1 METTPSPR
9 PSPPEGERENTVGS
23 LILPKHGEEHS
34 WTRVFSPLPLA
45 GEGRGRGQRPVPSRH
60 RPPCIERFI
69 IDHHTDAMSPPM
81 LPRASWW
88 RATLAALLSL
98 PLLLAAPALWA
109 AAALSQVDLQPLAE
123 DDFDA
128 KRAAIAALAKAD
140 PKQAGP
146 ILQALQDDTLQ
157 FAPGIGMVRV
167 EGERALDAITG
178 KPVDVDAGALQ
189 SLTLNNSLRA
199 QVDGAAGSLL
209 LSSPDATVRAQA
221 IVALLERP
229 EDAPREAVA
238 TARQSEADTA
248 LRARLD
254 VIWANTVLADGS
266 RDERLEAIRILGRD
280 SDPATR
286 QRLQPLVERDEG
298 GQYREPDAQLRAAAQ
313 QALDNLRASERQA
326 ELIGNLFAGLSL
338 GSVLLLAA
346 LGLAITYGL
355 IGVINMAHGEFLMI
369 GAYATWLVQTLFRTY
384 LPDAFDWYLP
394 AALPAAFLA
403 AAAVGFVLERL
414 VLRHLYGRPLETL
427 LATFGV
433 SLLLMQAVR
442 MLFGAQNVEVAN
454 PSWMS
459 GGVQWMPG
467 LVIPYNR
474 IVIVVFALAV
484 VAIAWGVLNRTRL
497 GLFVRATTQN
507 RTMAACV
514 GVRTWKVDSYA
525 FAFGAGIAGLG
536 GCALSQIGNVGPDL
550 GQAYIIDSFMVVVL
564 GGVGQLAGTIVGAF
578 GLGIIN
584 KFIEPFYGA
593 VLAKI
598 IVLALIVLFI
608 QKRPQGLFA
617 LKGRSAEA

>member
-1 METTPSPR
+1 MYR
-9 PSPPEGERENTVGS
+9 PNIR
-23 LILPKHGEEHS
+23 S
-34 WTRVFSPLPLA
+34 WLRAMLA
-45 GEGRGRGQRPVPSRH
+45 V
-60 RPPCIERFI
+60 
-69 IDHHTDAMSPPM
+69 
-81 LPRASWW
+81 
-88 RATLAALLSL
+88 
-98 PLLLAAPALWA
+98 LLLAAAPLWA
-109 AAALSQVDLQPLAE
+109 ATPLTQADLKPLAE

-128 KRAAIAALAKAD
+128 KTAALNKLSQAPAE
-140 PKQAGP
+140 QAGP
-146 ILQALQDDTLQ
+146 ILKALQDDALQ
-157 FAPGIGMVRV
+157 YAPSVGMVRQESDKTV
-167 EGERALDAITG
+167 DAITG
-178 KPVDVDAGALQ
+178 KPVTVKADELE
-189 SLTLNNSLRA
+189 SLTLNNSLRTI
-199 QVDGAAGSLL
+199 VDSAASSLEL
-209 LSSPDATVRAQA
+209 QSPDIAVRTRA
-221 IVALLERP
+221 INTLFEQP
-229 EDAPREAVA
+229 ENASRDAVEA
-238 TARQSEADTA
+238 ARKAEADA
-248 LRARLD
+248 GLRARLD
-254 VIWANTVLADGS
+254 VIWANTVLAQGADAG
-266 RDERLEAIRILGRD
+266 RDSRLEAIRILGSD
-280 SDPATR
+280 SNPQSR
-286 QRLQPLVERDEG
+286 QKLMPLVERDQAGKYKEADEG
-298 GQYREPDAQLRAAAQ
+298 VRVAAQ
-313 QALDNLRASERQA
+313 QAIDQLRSEQRRA
-326 ELIGNLFAGLSL
+326 ELLGNLFAGLSL

-369 GAYATWLVQTLFRTY
+369 GAYATYVVQTLFRAY
-384 LPDAFDWYLP
+384 APNAFDWYLV
-394 AALPAAFLA
+394 AALPASFLA
-403 AAAVGFVLERL
+403 AGIVGFALERL

-427 LATFGV
+427 LATFGI

-442 MLFGAQNVEVAN
+442 TIFGAQNVEVAN
-454 PSWMS
+454 PVWMS
-459 GGVQWMPG
+459 GGIEAMAG

-474 IVIVVFALAV
+474 IVIILFALGV
-484 VAIAWGVLNRTRL
+484 VTVAWAVLNRTRL

-598 IVLALIVLFI
+598 FVLALIVLFI

>member
-1 METTPSPR
+1 MFRPKPSGAYWLR
-9 PSPPEGERENTVGS
+9 
-23 LILPKHGEEHS
+23 
-34 WTRVFSPLPLA
+34 
-45 GEGRGRGQRPVPSRH
+45 
-60 RPPCIERFI
+60 
-69 IDHHTDAMSPPM
+69 M
-81 LPRASWW
+81 
-88 RATLAALLSL
+88 TLAMLLC
-98 PLLLAAPALWA
+98 LAAPVLWA
-109 AAALSQVDLQPLAE
+109 ATELTQATLKPLAE

-128 KRAAIAALAKAD
+128 RSGAIAALAGAD
-140 PKQAGP
+140 PALAAP

-157 FAPGIGMVRV
+157 YAPAYGMVRV
-167 EGERALDAITG
+167 EGETVLDAITG
-178 KPVDVDAGALQ
+178 KPVTVDSAELE

-199 QVDGAAGSLL
+199 QVDNVASALRL
-209 LSSPDATVRAQA
+209 NSPDRNVRAQA
-221 IVALLERP
+221 IDTLLEQP
-229 EDAPREAVA
+229 EDAPREAVGA
-238 TARQSEADTA
+238 ARKAEADSE
-248 LRARLD
+248 LRDKLD
-254 VIWANTVLADGS
+254 ILWANTVLADGS
-266 RDERLEAIRILGRD
+266 REERLEAVRILARD
-280 SDPATR
+280 SNPATR
-286 QRLQPLVERDEG
+286 QKLMPLIERDDSG
-298 GQYREPDAQLRAAAQ
+298 AFREADAELRAAATM
-313 QALDNLRASERQA
+313 ALDQIESQQRRAE
-326 ELIGNLFAGLSL
+326 IFGNLFAGLSL

-369 GAYATWLVQTLFRTY
+369 GAYATWLVQAAFRDY
-384 LPDAFDWYLP
+384 LPAAFDWYLL

-403 AAAVGFVLERL
+403 SAIVGFVLERL

-427 LATFGV
+427 LATFGI

-454 PSWMS
+454 PAWMS
-459 GGVQWMPG
+459 GGMQWLPG

-474 IVIVVFALAV
+474 IVIVGFALVV
-484 VAIAWGVLNRTRL
+484 VAIAWAVLNRTRL

-514 GVRTWKVDSYA
+514 GVRTWQVDSYA

-578 GLGIIN
+578 GLGILN

-598 IVLALIVLFI
+598 LVLVLIVLFI

>member
-1 METTPSPR
+1 M
-9 PSPPEGERENTVGS
+9 
-23 LILPKHGEEHS
+23 
-34 WTRVFSPLPLA
+34 
-45 GEGRGRGQRPVPSRH
+45 SR
-60 RPPCIERFI
+60 
-69 IDHHTDAMSPPM
+69 PM
-81 LPRASWW
+81 LPRAPWW
-88 RATLAALLSL
+88 RATLAV
-98 PLLLAAPALWA
+98 LLLMAAPALWA
-109 AAALSQVDLQPLAE
+109 AAALTQADLQPLAE

-128 KRAAIAALAKAD
+128 KRAAIVALAKAD

-157 FAPGIGMVRV
+157 FAPGVGMVRV
-167 EGERALDAITG
+167 EGERAVDAITG
-178 KPVDVDAGALQ
+178 KPVEVDAGALQ

-221 IVALLERP
+221 IAALLERP

-238 TARQSEADTA
+238 AARQSEADTA
-248 LRARLD
+248 LRAQLD

-313 QALDNLRASERQA
+313 QALDNLQASERQA

-369 GAYATWLVQTLFRTY
+369 GAYATWLVQSLFRTY

-394 AALPAAFLA
+394 AALPAAFLT

-484 VAIAWGVLNRTRL
+484 VAIAWAVLNRTRL

-598 IVLALIVLFI
+598 IVLVLIVLFI

>member
-1 METTPSPR
+1 MPW
-9 PSPPEGERENTVGS
+9 
-23 LILPKHGEEHS
+23 L
-34 WTRVFSPLPLA
+34 
-45 GEGRGRGQRPVPSRH
+45 
-60 RPPCIERFI
+60 
-69 IDHHTDAMSPPM
+69 
-81 LPRASWW
+81 RAL
-88 RATLAALLSL
+88 LAALL
-98 PLLLAAPALWA
+98 LASAPWA
-109 AAALSQVDLQPLAE
+109 AALTQADLKPLAG

-128 KRAAIAALAKAD
+128 KTAALSALARAAPAE
-140 PKQAGP
+140 AGP
-146 ILQALQDDTLQ
+146 ILQALQDDALQ
-157 FAPGIGMVRV
+157 YAPSVGMVRQDGDKLV
-167 EGERALDAITG
+167 DAITG
-178 KPVDVDAGALQ
+178 KPVTVKADELE

-199 QVDGAAGSLL
+199 LVDSAASSLL
-209 LSSPDATVRAQA
+209 LQSPDIAMRAQA
-221 IVALLERP
+221 
-229 EDAPREAVA
+229 VA
-238 TARQSEADTA
+238 TLRDQPESASLAAVEAARKTEADA
-248 LRARLD
+248 GLRASLD
-254 VIWANTVLADGS
+254 VIWANLVLAGIPEAAE
-266 RDERLEAIRILGRD
+266 REARLEAIRILGRD
-280 SDPATR
+280 SNPQNR
-286 QRLQPLVERDEG
+286 QKLEPLVERDSAG
-298 GQYREPDAQLRAAAQ
+298 RYREPDGSVRLAAQ
-313 QALDNLRASERQA
+313 QALDMLQGDQRRAEV
-326 ELIGNLFAGLSL
+326 IGNLFAGLSL

-369 GAYATWLVQTLFRTY
+369 GAYATYVVQSLFRAY
-384 LPDAFDWYLP
+384 APGALDWYLP
-394 AALPAAFLA
+394 AALPLSFLA
-403 AAAVGFVLERL
+403 AAVVGFVLERL

-442 MLFGAQNVEVAN
+442 TLFGAQNVEVSN
-454 PSWMS
+454 PGWMS
-459 GGVQWMPG
+459 GGFEWLPG

-474 IVIVVFALAV
+474 VVIILFALAV
-484 VAIAWGVLNRTRL
+484 VAVAWGVLNRTRL

-514 GVRTWKVDSYA
+514 GVRTWQVDSYA

-578 GLGIIN
+578 GLGILN

-598 IVLALIVLFI
+598 LVLVLIVLFI

>member
-1 METTPSPR
+1 MRYP
-9 PSPPEGERENTVGS
+9 
-23 LILPKHGEEHS
+23 I
-34 WTRVFSPLPLA
+34 
-45 GEGRGRGQRPVPSRH
+45 SR
-60 RPPCIERFI
+60 
-69 IDHHTDAMSPPM
+69 TAMPW
-81 LPRASWW
+81 LR
-88 RATLAALLSL
+88 ALLAV
-98 PLLLAAPALWA
+98 LLLASAPWATALTQA
-109 AAALSQVDLQPLAE
+109 DLKPLAE

-128 KRAAIAALAKAD
+128 KTAALSALAKAA
-140 PKQAGP
+140 PAEAGP
-146 ILQALQDDTLQ
+146 ILKALQDDTLQ
-157 FAPGIGMVRV
+157 YAPSAGMVRQDGDKV
-167 EGERALDAITG
+167 VDAITG
-178 KPVDVDAGALQ
+178 KPVTVKPDELE

-199 QVDGAAGSLL
+199 LVDSAASSLL
-209 LSSPDATVRAQA
+209 LQSPDIAVRAQA
-221 IVALLERP
+221 IATLRDQP
-229 EDAPREAVA
+229 ESASLAAVEA
-238 TARQSEADTA
+238 ARKNEADA
-248 LRARLD
+248 GLRASLD
-254 VIWANTVLADGS
+254 VIWANLVLADAS
-266 RDERLEAIRILGRD
+266 DAATRDARLDAIRILARD
-280 SDPATR
+280 SNPQSR
-286 QRLQPLVERDEG
+286 QKLAPLVERDSTG
-298 GQYREPDAQLRAAAQ
+298 NYREADADVRLAAQ
-313 QALDNLRASERQA
+313 QALDQLRSDQRRA

-369 GAYATWLVQTLFRTY
+369 GAYATYVVQTLFRTY
-384 LPDAFDWYLP
+384 APDAFAWYLP
-394 AALPAAFLA
+394 AALPASFLA
-403 AAAVGFVLERL
+403 AAVVGFVLERL

-427 LATFGV
+427 LATFGI

-442 MLFGAQNVEVAN
+442 TLFGAQNVEVAN
-454 PSWMS
+454 PGWMS
-459 GGVQWMPG
+459 GGFEWMPG

-474 IVIVVFALAV
+474 VVIILFALAV
-484 VAIAWGVLNRTRL
+484 VAVAWAVLNRTRL

-598 IVLALIVLFI
+598 FVLVLIVLFI

>member
-1 METTPSPR
+1 M
-9 PSPPEGERENTVGS
+9 
-23 LILPKHGEEHS
+23 
-34 WTRVFSPLPLA
+34 
-45 GEGRGRGQRPVPSRH
+45 H
-60 RPPCIERFI
+60 RPIRTWLC
-69 IDHHTDAMSPPM
+69 
-81 LPRASWW
+81 
-88 RATLAALLSL
+88 ATFAA
-98 PLLLAAPALWA
+98 LLLAAAPLWA
-109 AAALSQVDLQPLAE
+109 ATPLTQADLKPLAE

-128 KRAAIAALAKAD
+128 KTAALTKLTQAPAG
-140 PKQAGP
+140 QAGP
-146 ILQALQDDTLQ
+146 ILKALQDDALQ
-157 FAPGIGMVRV
+157 YEPSVGMVRQD
-167 EGERALDAITG
+167 GDKYLDAISG
-178 KPVDVDAGALQ
+178 KAVAVKSDALEA
-189 SLTLNNSLRA
+189 LTLNNSLRTI
-199 QVDGAAGSLL
+199 VDSAASSLL
-209 LSSPDATVRAQA
+209 LQSPDIAVRTQA
-221 IVALLERP
+221 INTLFDQP
-229 EDAPREAVA
+229 ENASRDAVEA
-238 TARQSEADTA
+238 ARKAEADA
-248 LRARLD
+248 GLRARLD
-254 VIWANTVLADGS
+254 VIWANTVLAQGTEAT
-266 RDERLEAIRILGRD
+266 RDARLDAIRILGAD
-280 SDPATR
+280 SNPQSR
-286 QRLQPLVERDEG
+286 QKLIPLLEKDEAG
-298 GQYREPDAQLRAAAQ
+298 KYKEADEDVRVAAQKAIDQLR
-313 QALDNLRASERQA
+313 SEQRRA
-326 ELIGNLFAGLSL
+326 ELLGNLFAGLSL

-369 GAYATWLVQTLFRTY
+369 GAYATYVVQTLFRAY
-384 LPDAFDWYLP
+384 APNAFDWYLV
-394 AALPAAFLA
+394 AALPASFLA
-403 AAAVGFVLERL
+403 AGVVGFALERI

-427 LATFGV
+427 LATFGI

-442 MLFGAQNVEVAN
+442 TIFGAQNVEVAN
-454 PSWMS
+454 PVWMS
-459 GGVQWMPG
+459 GGFDAMAG

-474 IVIVVFALAV
+474 VVIILFALAV
-484 VAIAWGVLNRTRL
+484 VAVAWAVLNRTRL

-598 IVLALIVLFI
+598 FVLVLIVLFI

>member
-1 METTPSPR
+1 MRYPTIR
-9 PSPPEGERENTVGS
+9 TVM
-23 LILPKHGEEHS
+23 
-34 WTRVFSPLPLA
+34 
-45 GEGRGRGQRPVPSRH
+45 
-60 RPPCIERFI
+60 PCLR
-69 IDHHTDAMSPPM
+69 AM
-81 LPRASWW
+81 
-88 RATLAALLSL
+88 LAALLL
-98 PLLLAAPALWA
+98 TAAPWA
-109 AAALSQVDLQPLAE
+109 AALTQADLKPLAG

-128 KRAAIAALAKAD
+128 KTAALSALAKAT
-140 PKQAGP
+140 PAEAGP
-146 ILQALQDDTLQ
+146 ILQALQDDALQ
-157 FAPGIGMVRV
+157 YAPSVGMVRQDGDKLV
-167 EGERALDAITG
+167 DAITG
-178 KPVDVDAGALQ
+178 KPVTVKADELE

-199 QVDGAAGSLL
+199 QVDSAASSLL
-209 LSSPDATVRAQA
+209 LQSPDIAMRAQA
-221 IVALLERP
+221 
-229 EDAPREAVA
+229 VA
-238 TARQSEADTA
+238 TLRDQPESASLAAVEAARKTEADA
-248 LRARLD
+248 GLRASLD
-254 VIWANTVLADGS
+254 VIWANLVLAGLPEAAA
-266 RDERLEAIRILGRD
+266 REARLEAIRILGRD
-280 SDPATR
+280 SNPQNR
-286 QRLQPLVERDEG
+286 QKLEPLVERDSAG
-298 GQYREPDAQLRAAAQ
+298 RYREPDGSVRLAAQ
-313 QALDNLRASERQA
+313 QALDTLQGDQRRAEV
-326 ELIGNLFAGLSL
+326 IGNLFAGLSL

-369 GAYATWLVQTLFRTY
+369 GAYATYVVQSLFRAY
-384 LPDAFDWYLP
+384 APGALDWYLP
-394 AALPAAFLA
+394 AALPVSFLA
-403 AAAVGFVLERL
+403 AAVVGFVLERL

-442 MLFGAQNVEVAN
+442 TLFGAQNVEVSN
-454 PSWMS
+454 PGWMS
-459 GGVQWMPG
+459 GGFEWLPG

-474 IVIVVFALAV
+474 VVIILFALAV
-484 VAIAWGVLNRTRL
+484 VAVAWGVLNRTRL

-514 GVRTWKVDSYA
+514 GVRTWQVDSYA

-578 GLGIIN
+578 GLGILN

-598 IVLALIVLFI
+598 LVLVLIVLFI

>member
-1 METTPSPR
+1 MRHSISLPATPW
-9 PSPPEGERENTVGS
+9 
-23 LILPKHGEEHS
+23 L
-34 WTRVFSPLPLA
+34 
-45 GEGRGRGQRPVPSRH
+45 
-60 RPPCIERFI
+60 
-69 IDHHTDAMSPPM
+69 
-81 LPRASWW
+81 RAL
-88 RATLAALLSL
+88 LAALL
-98 PLLLAAPALWA
+98 LASAPWA
-109 AAALSQVDLQPLAE
+109 AALTQADLKPLAE

-128 KRAAIAALAKAD
+128 KTAALSALAKAA
-140 PKQAGP
+140 PSEAGP
-146 ILQALQDDTLQ
+146 ILKALQDDALQ
-157 FAPGIGMVRV
+157 YAPSVGMVRQDGDKLV
-167 EGERALDAITG
+167 DAITG
-178 KPVDVDAGALQ
+178 KPVTVKADELE

-199 QVDGAAGSLL
+199 LVDSAASSLL
-209 LSSPDATVRAQA
+209 LQSPDIAVRAQA
-221 IVALLERP
+221 
-229 EDAPREAVA
+229 VA
-238 TARQSEADTA
+238 TLRDQPESASLAAVEAARKTEADA
-248 LRARLD
+248 GLRASLD
-254 VIWANTVLADGS
+254 VIWANLVLAATPEPAA
-266 RDERLEAIRILGRD
+266 RDARLEAIRILGRD
-280 SDPATR
+280 SNPQSR
-286 QRLQPLVERDEG
+286 QKLAPLVERDSAG
-298 GQYREPDAQLRAAAQ
+298 RYREPDGGVRQAAQ
-313 QALDNLRASERQA
+313 QALDTLQGDQRRAEV
-326 ELIGNLFAGLSL
+326 IGNLFAGLSL

-369 GAYATWLVQTLFRTY
+369 GAYATYMVQSLFRAHAPGA
-384 LPDAFDWYLP
+384 LDWYLP
-394 AALPAAFLA
+394 AALPASFLA
-403 AAAVGFVLERL
+403 AAVVGFVLERL

-442 MLFGAQNVEVAN
+442 TLFGAQNVEVSN
-454 PSWMS
+454 PAWMS
-459 GGVQWMPG
+459 GGFEWLPG

-474 IVIVVFALAV
+474 VVIILFALAV
-484 VAIAWGVLNRTRL
+484 VAVAWAVLNRTRL

-514 GVRTWKVDSYA
+514 GVRTWQVDSYA

-578 GLGIIN
+578 GLGILN

-598 IVLALIVLFI
+598 LVLVLIVLFI

>member
-1 METTPSPR
+1 MPSPISR
-9 PSPPEGERENTVGS
+9 
-23 LILPKHGEEHS
+23 S
-34 WTRVFSPLPLA
+34 WLR
-45 GEGRGRGQRPVPSRH
+45 
-60 RPPCIERFI
+60 
-69 IDHHTDAMSPPM
+69 AM
-81 LPRASWW
+81 
-88 RATLAALLSL
+88 LAALLLTS
-98 PLLLAAPALWA
+98 LWA
-109 AAALSQVDLQPLAE
+109 APLWAAPLTQADLKPLAE

-128 KRAAIAALAKAD
+128 KTAAVTALTKAPPEQAA
-140 PKQAGP
+140 P
-146 ILQALQDDTLQ
+146 ILKALQDDALQ
-157 FAPGIGMVRV
+157 YAPSVGMVRQDGDKFV
-167 EGERALDAITG
+167 DAISG
-178 KPVDVDAGALQ
+178 KPVTVKQDDLE
-189 SLTLNNSLRA
+189 SLTLNNSLRTL
-199 QVDGAAGSLL
+199 VDSAASSLQL
-209 LSSPDATVRAQA
+209 QSPDIAVRTQA
-221 IVALLERP
+221 INTLF
-229 EDAPREAVA
+229 DAPENASQEVVA
-238 TARQSEADTA
+238 AARKAEADA
-248 LRARLD
+248 GLRARLD
-254 VIWANTVLADGS
+254 VIWANTVLAEGADAP
-266 RDERLEAIRILGRD
+266 RDARLEAIRILGKD
-280 SDPATR
+280 SNPQSR
-286 QRLQPLVERDEG
+286 QKLAPLVEKDDAG
-298 GQYREPDAQLRAAAQ
+298 KYREPDADVRVAAQ
-313 QALDNLRASERQA
+313 QTLDALRSDQRRA
-326 ELIGNLFAGLSL
+326 ELVGNLFAGLSL

-369 GAYATWLVQTLFRTY
+369 GAYATYVVQTLFRAY
-384 LPDAFDWYLP
+384 APNAFDWYLV
-394 AALPAAFLA
+394 AALPASFLA
-403 AAAVGFVLERL
+403 AAVVGFALERI

-433 SLLLMQAVR
+433 SLLFQQAVR
-442 MLFGAQNVEVAN
+442 TIFGAQNVEVAN
-454 PSWMS
+454 PVWMS
-459 GGVQWMPG
+459 GGMEWLPG

-474 IVIVVFALAV
+474 VIIILFALAV

-598 IVLALIVLFI
+598 FVLVLIVLFI

>member
-1 METTPSPR
+1 MPR
-9 PSPPEGERENTVGS
+9 PT
-23 LILPKHGEEHS
+23 
-34 WTRVFSPLPLA
+34 FA
-45 GEGRGRGQRPVPSRH
+45 
-60 RPPCIERFI
+60 
-69 IDHHTDAMSPPM
+69 
-81 LPRASWW
+81 RAIWL
-88 RATLAALLSL
+88 RALLTA
-98 PLLLAAPALWA
+98 LLLAVAPALWA
-109 AAALSQVDLQPLAE
+109 ATALTQADLKPLAE
-123 DDFDA
+123 DDFEA
-128 KRAAIAALAKAD
+128 KTAAIAALAKA
-140 PKQAGP
+140 PPEQAGR
-146 ILQALQDDTLQ
+146 ILKALQDDALQ
-157 FAPGIGMVRV
+157 YAPGIGMVV
-167 EGERALDAITG
+167 QDGDKIVDAVSG
-178 KPVDVDAGALQ
+178 KPVTAGADALE

-199 QVDGAAGSLL
+199 QVDSAASSLL
-209 LSSPDATVRAQA
+209 LMSPDIAVRARA
-221 IVALLERP
+221 IDTLLDQP
-229 EDAPREAVA
+229 DAAPREAVEA
-238 TARQSEADTA
+238 ARKSEADAA
-248 LRARLD
+248 LRAKLD
-254 VIWANTVLADGS
+254 VIWANTVLAEGS
-266 RDERLEAIRILGRD
+266 RDERLEAIAILGRD
-280 SDPATR
+280 SNPSTR
-286 QRLQPLVERDEG
+286 LKLQPFVERDEAG
-298 GQYREPDAQLRAAAQ
+298 KYREADAELRAAAN
-313 QALDNLRASERQA
+313 QALDALHGNQRKA
-326 ELIGNLFAGLSL
+326 ELVGNLFAGLSL

-369 GAYATWLVQTLFRTY
+369 GAYATYLMQTVFRAY
-384 LPDAFDWYLP
+384 LPDAFDWYLL

-403 AAAVGFVLERL
+403 SAAVGFVLERL

-454 PSWMS
+454 PGWMS
-459 GGVQWMPG
+459 GGIAWMPG

-474 IVIVVFALAV
+474 VVIILFALAV
-484 VAIAWGVLNRTRL
+484 VAVAWGVLNRTRL

-598 IVLALIVLFI
+598 FVLVLIVLFI

>member
-1 METTPSPR
+1 MPWLR
-9 PSPPEGERENTVGS
+9 
-23 LILPKHGEEHS
+23 
-34 WTRVFSPLPLA
+34 
-45 GEGRGRGQRPVPSRH
+45 
-60 RPPCIERFI
+60 
-69 IDHHTDAMSPPM
+69 
-81 LPRASWW
+81 
-88 RATLAALLSL
+88 ALLAV
-98 PLLLAAPALWA
+98 LLLASAPWATALTQA
-109 AAALSQVDLQPLAE
+109 DLKPLAE

-128 KRAAIAALAKAD
+128 KTAALSALAKAA
-140 PKQAGP
+140 PAEAGP
-146 ILQALQDDTLQ
+146 ILKALQDDTLQ
-157 FAPGIGMVRV
+157 YAPSAGMVRQDGDKV
-167 EGERALDAITG
+167 VDAITG
-178 KPVDVDAGALQ
+178 KPVTVKPDELE

-199 QVDGAAGSLL
+199 LVDSAASSLL
-209 LSSPDATVRAQA
+209 LQSPDIAVRAQA
-221 IVALLERP
+221 IATLRDQP
-229 EDAPREAVA
+229 ESASLAAVEA
-238 TARQSEADTA
+238 ARKNEADA
-248 LRARLD
+248 GLRASLD
-254 VIWANTVLADGS
+254 VIWANLVLADAS
-266 RDERLEAIRILGRD
+266 DAATRDARLDAIRILARD
-280 SDPATR
+280 SNPQSR
-286 QRLQPLVERDEG
+286 QKLAPLVERDSTG
-298 GQYREPDAQLRAAAQ
+298 NYREADADVRLAAQ
-313 QALDNLRASERQA
+313 QALDQLRSDQRRA

-369 GAYATWLVQTLFRTY
+369 GAYATYVVQTLFRTY
-384 LPDAFDWYLP
+384 APDAFAWYLP
-394 AALPAAFLA
+394 AALPASFLA
-403 AAAVGFVLERL
+403 AAVVGFVLERL

-427 LATFGV
+427 LATFGI

-442 MLFGAQNVEVAN
+442 TLFGAQNVEVAN
-454 PSWMS
+454 PGWMS
-459 GGVQWMPG
+459 GGFEWMPG

-474 IVIVVFALAV
+474 VVIILFALAV
-484 VAIAWGVLNRTRL
+484 VAVAWAVLNRTRL

-598 IVLALIVLFI
+598 FVLVLIVLFI

>member
-1 METTPSPR
+1 MLRTAFQSAASR
-9 PSPPEGERENTVGS
+9 LRAALAAALLLAV
-23 LILPKHGEEHS
+23 
-34 WTRVFSPLPLA
+34 PLLHAAPLTQDDLKPLA
-45 GEGRGRGQRPVPSRH
+45 G
-60 RPPCIERFI
+60 
-69 IDHHTDAMSPPM
+69 
-81 LPRASWW
+81 
-88 RATLAALLSL
+88 
-98 PLLLAAPALWA
+98 
-109 AAALSQVDLQPLAE
+109 

-128 KRAAIAALAKAD
+128 KSAAIAALAKA
-140 PKQAGP
+140 PAAQAGP
-146 ILQALQDDTLQ
+146 ILKALQDDSLQ
-157 FAPGIGMVRV
+157 YAPGTGMVIQD
-167 EGERALDAITG
+167 GDKILDAVSG
-178 KPVDVDAGALQ
+178 KPVAVKADELEAP
-189 SLTLNNSLRA
+189 TLNNSLRS
-199 QVDGAAGSLL
+199 QVDSAASSLL
-209 LSSPDATVRAQA
+209 LQSPDIAVRTQA
-221 IVALLERP
+221 INTLLDQP
-229 EDAPREAVA
+229 DSASRETVEA
-238 TARQSEADTA
+238 ARKAEADPA
-248 LRARLD
+248 LRAKLD
-254 VIWANTVLADGS
+254 VIWAGAALSDPDRNA
-266 RDERLEAIRILGRD
+266 RLEAIRILGRD
-280 SDPATR
+280 DNP
-286 QRLQPLVERDEG
+286 QNRLKLKPFVERDAAG
-298 GQYREPDAQLRAAAQ
+298 RYREPDAELRVAAQ
-313 QALDNLRASERQA
+313 QVLDGLRTEQRRA

-369 GAYATWLVQTLFRTY
+369 GAYATYSVQSVFRAHF
-384 LPDAFDWYLP
+384 PGAFEWYLL

-403 AAAVGFVLERL
+403 SALVGFVLERL

-442 MLFGAQNVEVAN
+442 TVFGAQNVEVAN
-454 PSWMS
+454 PAWMS
-459 GGVQWMPG
+459 GGFALLPA

-474 IVIVVFALAV
+474 VVIIVFALAV
-484 VAIAWGVLNRTRL
+484 VAVAWGVLNRTRL

-578 GLGIIN
+578 GLGLVN

-598 IVLALIVLFI
+598 FVLVLIVLFI

>member
-1 METTPSPR
+1 MRYP
-9 PSPPEGERENTVGS
+9 
-23 LILPKHGEEHS
+23 I
-34 WTRVFSPLPLA
+34 
-45 GEGRGRGQRPVPSRH
+45 SR
-60 RPPCIERFI
+60 
-69 IDHHTDAMSPPM
+69 TAMPW
-81 LPRASWW
+81 LRAL
-88 RATLAALLSL
+88 LAALLL
-98 PLLLAAPALWA
+98 TAAPWT
-109 AAALSQVDLQPLAE
+109 AALTQTDLKPLAG

-128 KRAAIAALAKAD
+128 KTAALSELAKAA
-140 PKQAGP
+140 PAEAGP
-146 ILQALQDDTLQ
+146 ILKALQDDALQ
-157 FAPGIGMVRV
+157 YAPSVGMVRQDGDKV
-167 EGERALDAITG
+167 VDAITG
-178 KPVDVDAGALQ
+178 KPVTVKPDELA

-199 QVDGAAGSLL
+199 LVDSAASSLL
-209 LSSPDATVRAQA
+209 LQSPDIAVRAQA
-221 IVALLERP
+221 
-229 EDAPREAVA
+229 VA
-238 TARQSEADTA
+238 TLRDQPESASLAAVEAARKTEADA
-248 LRARLD
+248 GLRASLD
-254 VIWANTVLADGS
+254 VIWANLVLAGTPEAT
-266 RDERLEAIRILGRD
+266 EREARVEAIRILGRD
-280 SDPATR
+280 SNPQNR
-286 QRLQPLVERDEG
+286 QKLAPLVERDSAG
-298 GQYREPDAQLRAAAQ
+298 RYREPDGSVRLAAQ
-313 QALDNLRASERQA
+313 QALDTLQADQRRAEV
-326 ELIGNLFAGLSL
+326 IGNLFAGLSL

-369 GAYATWLVQTLFRTY
+369 GAYATYVVQSLFRAHAPGA
-384 LPDAFDWYLP
+384 LDWYLP
-394 AALPAAFLA
+394 AALPASFLA
-403 AAAVGFVLERL
+403 AAMVGFVLERL

-442 MLFGAQNVEVAN
+442 TLFGAQNVEVSN
-454 PSWMS
+454 PAWMS
-459 GGVQWMPG
+459 GGFEWLPG

-474 IVIVVFALAV
+474 VVIILFALAV
-484 VAIAWGVLNRTRL
+484 VAVAWAVLNRTRL

-514 GVRTWKVDSYA
+514 GVRTWQVDSYA

-578 GLGIIN
+578 GLGILN

-598 IVLALIVLFI
+598 LVLVLIVLFI

>member
-1 METTPSPR
+1 
-9 PSPPEGERENTVGS
+9 
-23 LILPKHGEEHS
+23 
-34 WTRVFSPLPLA
+34 
-45 GEGRGRGQRPVPSRH
+45 
-60 RPPCIERFI
+60 
-69 IDHHTDAMSPPM
+69 M

-109 AAALSQVDLQPLAE
+109 AAALTQADLQPLAE

-128 KRAAIAALAKAD
+128 KRGAIAALAKAD

-167 EGERALDAITG
+167 EGERVLDAITG
-178 KPVDVDAGALQ
+178 KPVEVEAGTLQ

-209 LSSPDATVRAQA
+209 LSSPDAAVRAQA
-221 IVALLERP
+221 IAALLERP

-286 QRLQPLVERDEG
+286 QRLQPLVERGDN
-298 GQYREPDAQLRAAAQ
+298 GQYREPDPQLRAAAQ

-427 LATFGV
+427 LATFGI

-484 VAIAWGVLNRTRL
+484 VAIAWAVLNRTRL

-598 IVLALIVLFI
+598 IVLVLIVLFI

>member
-1 METTPSPR
+1 MC
-9 PSPPEGERENTVGS
+9 
-23 LILPKHGEEHS
+23 HS
-34 WTRVFSPLPLA
+34 ISFSAKPWL
-45 GEGRGRGQRPVPSRH
+45 
-60 RPPCIERFI
+60 
-69 IDHHTDAMSPPM
+69 
-81 LPRASWW
+81 RAL
-88 RATLAALLSL
+88 LAALL
-98 PLLLAAPALWA
+98 LASAPWA
-109 AAALSQVDLQPLAE
+109 AALTQADLKPLAE

-128 KRAAIAALAKAD
+128 KTAALSALANASPD
-140 PKQAGP
+140 EAGP
-146 ILQALQDDTLQ
+146 ILKALQDDALQ
-157 FAPGIGMVRV
+157 YAPSAGMVRQDGDKLV
-167 EGERALDAITG
+167 DAITG
-178 KPVDVDAGALQ
+178 KPVTVKADELE

-199 QVDGAAGSLL
+199 LVDSAASSLL
-209 LSSPDATVRAQA
+209 LQSPDIAVRAQA
-221 IVALLERP
+221 
-229 EDAPREAVA
+229 VA
-238 TARQSEADTA
+238 TLRDQPESASLAAVEAARKTEADA
-248 LRARLD
+248 GLRASLD
-254 VIWANTVLADGS
+254 VIWANLVLAATPGPAA
-266 RDERLEAIRILGRD
+266 RDARLEAIRILGRD
-280 SDPATR
+280 SNPQSR
-286 QRLQPLVERDEG
+286 QKLAPLVERDSAG
-298 GQYREPDAQLRAAAQ
+298 RYREPDGGVRLAAQ
-313 QALDNLRASERQA
+313 QALDTLQGDQRRAEV
-326 ELIGNLFAGLSL
+326 IGNLFAGLSL

-369 GAYATWLVQTLFRTY
+369 GAYATYVVQSLFRAY
-384 LPDAFDWYLP
+384 APGALDWYLP
-394 AALPAAFLA
+394 AALPASFLA
-403 AAAVGFVLERL
+403 AAVVGFVLERL

-442 MLFGAQNVEVAN
+442 TLFGAQNVEVSN
-454 PSWMS
+454 PAWMS
-459 GGVQWMPG
+459 GGFEWLPG

-474 IVIVVFALAV
+474 VVIILFALAV
-484 VAIAWGVLNRTRL
+484 VAVAWAVLNRTRL

-578 GLGIIN
+578 GLGILN

-598 IVLALIVLFI
+598 LVLVLIVLFI

>member
-1 METTPSPR
+1 M
-9 PSPPEGERENTVGS
+9 
-23 LILPKHGEEHS
+23 
-34 WTRVFSPLPLA
+34 
-45 GEGRGRGQRPVPSRH
+45 
-60 RPPCIERFI
+60 
-69 IDHHTDAMSPPM
+69 
-81 LPRASWW
+81 
-88 RATLAALLSL
+88 LAALL
-98 PLLLAAPALWA
+98 LAAAPLWA
-109 AAALSQVDLQPLAE
+109 APLTQADLKPLVE

-128 KRAAIAALAKAD
+128 KTAALAALTQA
-140 PKQAGP
+140 PPEQAGP
-146 ILQALQDDTLQ
+146 ILRALQDDTLQ
-157 FAPGIGMVRV
+157 YAPSVGMVRQDDGKTV
-167 EGERALDAITG
+167 DAVTG
-178 KPVDVDAGALQ
+178 KPVTVKADELE

-199 QVDGAAGSLL
+199 IVDSAASSLL
-209 LSSPDATVRAQA
+209 LQSPDIAVRTQA
-221 IVALLERP
+221 INTLSDQP
-229 EDAPREAVA
+229 ENASREAVEA
-238 TARQSEADTA
+238 ARKAEADA
-248 LRARLD
+248 GLRARLD
-254 VIWANTVLADGS
+254 VIWASTVLAQGTDAT
-266 RDERLEAIRILGRD
+266 RDARLEAIRILGQD
-280 SDPATR
+280 SNPQIR
-286 QRLQPLVERDEG
+286 QKLTPLVERDEAG
-298 GQYREPDAQLRAAAQ
+298 KFKEPDADVRAAAQ
-313 QALDNLRASERQA
+313 QAIDKMRGEQGRA
-326 ELIGNLFAGLSL
+326 ELLGNLFAGLSL

-369 GAYATWLVQTLFRTY
+369 GAYATYVVQTLFRAY
-384 LPDAFDWYLP
+384 APNAFDWYLL
-394 AALPAAFLA
+394 AALPASFLA
-403 AAAVGFVLERL
+403 AGVVGFAIERI

-427 LATFGV
+427 LATFGI

-442 MLFGAQNVEVAN
+442 TIFGAQNVEVAN
-454 PSWMS
+454 PNWMS
-459 GGVQWMPG
+459 GGVTAMAG

-474 IVIVVFALAV
+474 IVIIAFALAV
-484 VAIAWGVLNRTRL
+484 VAVAWAVLNRTRL

-578 GLGIIN
+578 GLGLIN

-598 IVLALIVLFI
+598 FVLVLIVLFI

>member
-1 METTPSPR
+1 MSR
-9 PSPPEGERENTVGS
+9 P
-23 LILPKHGEEHS
+23 L
-34 WTRVFSPLPLA
+34 
-45 GEGRGRGQRPVPSRH
+45 
-60 RPPCIERFI
+60 
-69 IDHHTDAMSPPM
+69 
-81 LPRASWW
+81 LPRAPWW
-88 RATLAALLSL
+88 RATLAALLAL

-109 AAALSQVDLQPLAE
+109 AAALTQADLQPLAE

-128 KRAAIAALAKAD
+128 KRGAIAALAKAD

-178 KPVDVDAGALQ
+178 KPVEVDAGALQ

-209 LSSPDATVRAQA
+209 LSSPDAAVRAQA
-221 IVALLERP
+221 IAALLERP

-238 TARQSEADTA
+238 TARQSEADAA

-286 QRLQPLVERDEG
+286 QRLQPLIERGDN
-298 GQYREPDAQLRAAAQ
+298 GQYREPDPQLRAAAQ

-427 LATFGV
+427 LATFGI

-484 VAIAWGVLNRTRL
+484 VAIAWAVLNRTRL

-514 GVRTWKVDSYA
+514 GVWTWKVDSYA

-598 IVLALIVLFI
+598 IVLVLIVLFI

>member
-1 METTPSPR
+1 MLRTAFQSAASR
-9 PSPPEGERENTVGS
+9 
-23 LILPKHGEEHS
+23 L
-34 WTRVFSPLPLA
+34 RVALAAALLLAVPLLHAAPLTQDDLKPLA
-45 GEGRGRGQRPVPSRH
+45 G
-60 RPPCIERFI
+60 
-69 IDHHTDAMSPPM
+69 
-81 LPRASWW
+81 
-88 RATLAALLSL
+88 
-98 PLLLAAPALWA
+98 
-109 AAALSQVDLQPLAE
+109 

-128 KRAAIAALAKAD
+128 KSAAIAALAKA
-140 PKQAGP
+140 PAAQAGP
-146 ILQALQDDTLQ
+146 ILKALQDDSLQ
-157 FAPGIGMVRV
+157 YAPGTGMVIQD
-167 EGERALDAITG
+167 GDKILDAVSG
-178 KPVDVDAGALQ
+178 KPVAVKADELEAP
-189 SLTLNNSLRA
+189 TLNNSLRS
-199 QVDGAAGSLL
+199 QVDSAASSLL
-209 LSSPDATVRAQA
+209 LQSPDIAVRTQA
-221 IVALLERP
+221 INTLLDQP
-229 EDAPREAVA
+229 DSASRETVEA
-238 TARQSEADTA
+238 ARKAEADPA
-248 LRARLD
+248 LRAKLD
-254 VIWANTVLADGS
+254 VIWAGAALSDPDRNA
-266 RDERLEAIRILGRD
+266 RLEAIRILGRD
-280 SDPATR
+280 DNP
-286 QRLQPLVERDEG
+286 QNRLKLKPFVERDAAG
-298 GQYREPDAQLRAAAQ
+298 RYREPDAELRVAAQ
-313 QALDNLRASERQA
+313 QVLDGLRTEQRRA

-369 GAYATWLVQTLFRTY
+369 GAYATYAVQSVFRAHF
-384 LPDAFDWYLP
+384 PGAFEWYLL

-403 AAAVGFVLERL
+403 SALVGFVLERL

-442 MLFGAQNVEVAN
+442 TVFGAQNVEVAN
-454 PSWMS
+454 PAWMS
-459 GGVQWMPG
+459 GGFALLPA
-467 LVIPYNR
+467 LVIPCNR
-474 IVIVVFALAV
+474 VVIIVFALAV
-484 VAIAWGVLNRTRL
+484 VAVAWGVLNRTRL

-578 GLGIIN
+578 GLGLVN

-598 IVLALIVLFI
+598 FVLVLIVLFI

>member
-1 METTPSPR
+1 M
-9 PSPPEGERENTVGS
+9 
-23 LILPKHGEEHS
+23 
-34 WTRVFSPLPLA
+34 
-45 GEGRGRGQRPVPSRH
+45 SR
-60 RPPCIERFI
+60 
-69 IDHHTDAMSPPM
+69 PM

-109 AAALSQVDLQPLAE
+109 AAALTQADLQPLAE

-128 KRAAIAALAKAD
+128 KRGAIAALAKAD

-167 EGERALDAITG
+167 EGERVLDAITG
-178 KPVDVDAGALQ
+178 KPVEVEAGTLQ

-209 LSSPDATVRAQA
+209 LSSPDAAVRAQA
-221 IVALLERP
+221 IAALLERP

-286 QRLQPLVERDEG
+286 QRLQPLVERGDN
-298 GQYREPDAQLRAAAQ
+298 GQYREPDPQLRAAAQ

-427 LATFGV
+427 LATFGI

-484 VAIAWGVLNRTRL
+484 VAIAWAVLNRTRL

-598 IVLALIVLFI
+598 IVLVLIVLFI

>member
-1 METTPSPR
+1 MR
-9 PSPPEGERENTVGS
+9 N
-23 LILPKHGEEHS
+23 
-34 WTRVFSPLPLA
+34 PLS
-45 GEGRGRGQRPVPSRH
+45 VP
-60 RPPCIERFI
+60 
-69 IDHHTDAMSPPM
+69 AMSW
-81 LPRASWW
+81 LRAL
-88 RATLAALLSL
+88 LAALL
-98 PLLLAAPALWA
+98 LASAPWAVALTQA
-109 AAALSQVDLQPLAE
+109 DLKPLAE

-128 KRAAIAALAKAD
+128 KTAALSALANASPD
-140 PKQAGP
+140 EAGP
-146 ILQALQDDTLQ
+146 ILKALQDDALQ
-157 FAPGIGMVRV
+157 YAPSAGMVRQDGDKLV
-167 EGERALDAITG
+167 DAITG
-178 KPVDVDAGALQ
+178 KPVTVKADELE

-199 QVDGAAGSLL
+199 LVDSAASSLL
-209 LSSPDATVRAQA
+209 LQSPDIAVRAQA
-221 IVALLERP
+221 
-229 EDAPREAVA
+229 VA
-238 TARQSEADTA
+238 TLRDQPESASLAAVEAARKTEADA
-248 LRARLD
+248 GLRASLD
-254 VIWANTVLADGS
+254 VIWANLVLAATPGPAA
-266 RDERLEAIRILGRD
+266 RDARLEAIRILGRD
-280 SDPATR
+280 SNPQSR
-286 QRLQPLVERDEG
+286 QKLAPLVERDSAG
-298 GQYREPDAQLRAAAQ
+298 RYREPDGSVRLAAQ
-313 QALDNLRASERQA
+313 QALDTLQGDQRRAEV
-326 ELIGNLFAGLSL
+326 IGNLFAGLSL

-369 GAYATWLVQTLFRTY
+369 GAYATYVVQSLFRAY
-384 LPDAFDWYLP
+384 APGALDWYLP
-394 AALPAAFLA
+394 AALPASFLA
-403 AAAVGFVLERL
+403 AAVVGFVLERL

-442 MLFGAQNVEVAN
+442 TLFGAQNVEVSN
-454 PSWMS
+454 PAWMS
-459 GGVQWMPG
+459 GGFEWLPG

-474 IVIVVFALAV
+474 VVIILFALAV
-484 VAIAWGVLNRTRL
+484 VAVAWAVLNRTRL

-578 GLGIIN
+578 GLGILN

-598 IVLALIVLFI
+598 LVLVLIVLFI

>member
-1 METTPSPR
+1 MHRSPFPSA
-9 PSPPEGERENTVGS
+9 
-23 LILPKHGEEHS
+23 LP
-34 WTRVFSPLPLA
+34 WLR
-45 GEGRGRGQRPVPSRH
+45 
-60 RPPCIERFI
+60 
-69 IDHHTDAMSPPM
+69 AM
-81 LPRASWW
+81 
-88 RATLAALLSL
+88 LAALL
-98 PLLLAAPALWA
+98 LAAAPLWA
-109 AAALSQVDLQPLAE
+109 APLTQADLKPLVE

-128 KRAAIAALAKAD
+128 KTAALAALTQA
-140 PKQAGP
+140 PPEQAGP
-146 ILQALQDDTLQ
+146 ILRALQDDALQ
-157 FAPGIGMVRV
+157 YAPSVGMVRQDGDKTV
-167 EGERALDAITG
+167 DAVTG
-178 KPVDVDAGALQ
+178 KPVTVKADELE

-199 QVDGAAGSLL
+199 IVDSAASSLL
-209 LSSPDATVRAQA
+209 LQSPDIAVRTQA
-221 IVALLERP
+221 INTLSDQP
-229 EDAPREAVA
+229 ENASREAVEA
-238 TARQSEADTA
+238 ARKAEADA
-248 LRARLD
+248 GLRARLD
-254 VIWANTVLADGS
+254 VIWASTVLAQGTDAT
-266 RDERLEAIRILGRD
+266 RDARLEAIRILGQD
-280 SDPATR
+280 SNPQIR
-286 QRLQPLVERDEG
+286 QKLTPLVERDEAG
-298 GQYREPDAQLRAAAQ
+298 KFKEPDADVRAAAQ
-313 QALDNLRASERQA
+313 QAIDKMRGEQGRA
-326 ELIGNLFAGLSL
+326 ELLGNLFAGLSL

-369 GAYATWLVQTLFRTY
+369 GAYATYVVQTLFRAY
-384 LPDAFDWYLP
+384 APNAFDWYLL
-394 AALPAAFLA
+394 AALPASFLA
-403 AAAVGFVLERL
+403 AGVVGFAIERI

-427 LATFGV
+427 LATFGI

-442 MLFGAQNVEVAN
+442 TIFGAQNVEVAN
-454 PSWMS
+454 PNWMS
-459 GGVQWMPG
+459 GGVTAMAG

-474 IVIVVFALAV
+474 IVIIAFALAV
-484 VAIAWGVLNRTRL
+484 VAVAWAVLNRTRL

-578 GLGIIN
+578 GLGLIN

-598 IVLALIVLFI
+598 FVLVLIVLFI

>member
-1 METTPSPR
+1 M
-9 PSPPEGERENTVGS
+9 
-23 LILPKHGEEHS
+23 
-34 WTRVFSPLPLA
+34 
-45 GEGRGRGQRPVPSRH
+45 H
-60 RPPCIERFI
+60 RPDIRSWLR
-69 IDHHTDAMSPPM
+69 AMF
-81 LPRASWW
+81 AV
-88 RATLAALLSL
+88 
-98 PLLLAAPALWA
+98 LLLAAAPLWA
-109 AAALSQVDLQPLAE
+109 ATPLTQADLKPLAE

-128 KRAAIAALAKAD
+128 KTAALTRITQAPAA
-140 PKQAGP
+140 QAGP
-146 ILQALQDDTLQ
+146 ILKALQDDALQ
-157 FAPGIGMVRV
+157 FAPSVGMVRT
-167 EGERALDAITG
+167 EGDKTLDAITG
-178 KPVDVDAGALQ
+178 QPVTVKPDELE
-189 SLTLNNSLRA
+189 SLTLNNSLRSI
-199 QVDGAAGSLL
+199 VDSASSSLL
-209 LSSPDATVRAQA
+209 LQSPDIAVRTQA
-221 IVALLERP
+221 INTLFDQP
-229 EDAPREAVA
+229 ESATREAVEA
-238 TARQSEADTA
+238 ARKAEADA
-248 LRARLD
+248 GLRARLD
-254 VIWANTVLADGS
+254 VIWASTVLAEGPGAT
-266 RDERLEAIRILGRD
+266 RDARIEAIRILAAD
-280 SDPATR
+280 SNPQSR
-286 QRLQPLVERDEG
+286 QKLTPFVEKDEAGKYKEPDEG
-298 GQYREPDAQLRAAAQ
+298 VRVAAQ
-313 QALDNLRASERQA
+313 QALDQLRSNERRA
-326 ELIGNLFAGLSL
+326 EVVGNLFAGLSL

-369 GAYATWLVQTLFRTY
+369 GAYATYVVQTLFR
-384 LPDAFDWYLP
+384 AFMPTEAFGWYLV
-394 AALPAAFLA
+394 AALPASFLA
-403 AAAVGFVLERL
+403 AGLVGFAIERI

-427 LATFGV
+427 LATFGI
-433 SLLLMQAVR
+433 SLLLQQSVR
-442 MLFGAQNVEVAN
+442 TIFGAQNVEVAN

-459 GGVQWMPG
+459 GGFEAMAG

-474 IVIVVFALAV
+474 VVIILFALGV
-484 VAIAWGVLNRTRL
+484 VAVAWAVLNRTRL

-598 IVLALIVLFI
+598 FVLVLIVLFI

>member
-1 METTPSPR
+1 MRYSI
-9 PSPPEGERENTVGS
+9 S
-23 LILPKHGEEHS
+23 L
-34 WTRVFSPLPLA
+34 
-45 GEGRGRGQRPVPSRH
+45 PVPPWLRV
-60 RPPCIERFI
+60 
-69 IDHHTDAMSPPM
+69 
-81 LPRASWW
+81 LV
-88 RATLAALLSL
+88 AALL
-98 PLLLAAPALWA
+98 LASAPWAMALTQA
-109 AAALSQVDLQPLAE
+109 DLKPLAE

-128 KRAAIAALAKAD
+128 KTAALSALAKAS
-140 PKQAGP
+140 PAEAAP
-146 ILQALQDDTLQ
+146 ILKALQDDALQ
-157 FAPGIGMVRV
+157 YAPSVGMVRQDGDNTV
-167 EGERALDAITG
+167 DAITG
-178 KPVDVDAGALQ
+178 KPVKVKPDELE

-199 QVDGAAGSLL
+199 LVDSAASSLL
-209 LSSPDATVRAQA
+209 LQSPDIAARAQA
-221 IVALLERP
+221 IGTLRDQP
-229 EDAPREAVA
+229 ESASLAAVEA
-238 TARQSEADTA
+238 ARKTEADA
-248 LRARLD
+248 GLRASLD
-254 VIWANTVLADGS
+254 VIWANLVLAEPADAAAH
-266 RDERLEAIRILGRD
+266 DARLEAIRILASD
-280 SDPATR
+280 SNPQSR
-286 QRLQPLVERDEG
+286 QKLAPLVERDSAG
-298 GQYREPDAQLRAAAQ
+298 NYREADADVRLAAQ
-313 QALDNLRASERQA
+313 QALDQLRSDQRRA

-369 GAYATWLVQTLFRTY
+369 GAYATYVVQSLFRTY
-384 LPDAFDWYLP
+384 APEAFAWYLP
-394 AALPAAFLA
+394 AALPASFLA
-403 AAAVGFVLERL
+403 AAVVGFVLERL

-427 LATFGV
+427 LATFGI

-442 MLFGAQNVEVAN
+442 TLFGAQNVEVAN
-454 PSWMS
+454 PGWMS
-459 GGVQWMPG
+459 GGFEWMPG

-474 IVIVVFALAV
+474 VVIILFALAV
-484 VAIAWGVLNRTRL
+484 VAVAWAVLNRTRL

-598 IVLALIVLFI
+598 LVLVLIVLFI

>member
-1 METTPSPR
+1 M
-9 PSPPEGERENTVGS
+9 
-23 LILPKHGEEHS
+23 
-34 WTRVFSPLPLA
+34 
-45 GEGRGRGQRPVPSRH
+45 
-60 RPPCIERFI
+60 PCLR
-69 IDHHTDAMSPPM
+69 AM
-81 LPRASWW
+81 
-88 RATLAALLSL
+88 LAALLL
-98 PLLLAAPALWA
+98 TAAPWA
-109 AAALSQVDLQPLAE
+109 AALTQADLKPLAG

-128 KRAAIAALAKAD
+128 KTAALSALAKAT
-140 PKQAGP
+140 PAEAGP
-146 ILQALQDDTLQ
+146 ILQALQDDALQ
-157 FAPGIGMVRV
+157 YAPSVGMVRQDGDKLV
-167 EGERALDAITG
+167 DAITG
-178 KPVDVDAGALQ
+178 KPVTVKADELE

-199 QVDGAAGSLL
+199 QVDSAASSLL
-209 LSSPDATVRAQA
+209 LQSPDIAMRAQA
-221 IVALLERP
+221 
-229 EDAPREAVA
+229 VA
-238 TARQSEADTA
+238 TLRDQPESASLAAVEAARKTEADA
-248 LRARLD
+248 GLRASLD
-254 VIWANTVLADGS
+254 VIWANLVLAGLPEAAA
-266 RDERLEAIRILGRD
+266 REARLEAIRILGRD
-280 SDPATR
+280 SNPQNR
-286 QRLQPLVERDEG
+286 QKLEPLVERDSAG
-298 GQYREPDAQLRAAAQ
+298 RYREPDGSVRLAAQ
-313 QALDNLRASERQA
+313 QALDTLQGDQRRAEV
-326 ELIGNLFAGLSL
+326 IGNLFAGLSL

-369 GAYATWLVQTLFRTY
+369 GAYATYVVQSLFRAY
-384 LPDAFDWYLP
+384 APGALDWYLP
-394 AALPAAFLA
+394 AALPVSFLA
-403 AAAVGFVLERL
+403 AAVVGFVLERL

-442 MLFGAQNVEVAN
+442 TLFGAQNVEVSN
-454 PSWMS
+454 PGWMS
-459 GGVQWMPG
+459 GGFEWLPG

-474 IVIVVFALAV
+474 VVIILFALAV
-484 VAIAWGVLNRTRL
+484 VAVAWGVLNRTRL

-514 GVRTWKVDSYA
+514 GVRTWQVDSYA

-578 GLGIIN
+578 GLGILN

-598 IVLALIVLFI
+598 LVLVLIVLFI

>member
-1 METTPSPR
+1 MRNPLS
-9 PSPPEGERENTVGS
+9 V
-23 LILPKHGEEHS
+23 
-34 WTRVFSPLPLA
+34 RV
-45 GEGRGRGQRPVPSRH
+45 VPW
-60 RPPCIERFI
+60 
-69 IDHHTDAMSPPM
+69 
-81 LPRASWW
+81 LRAL
-88 RATLAALLSL
+88 LAALL
-98 PLLLAAPALWA
+98 LASAPWA
-109 AAALSQVDLQPLAE
+109 AALTQADLKPLAE

-128 KRAAIAALAKAD
+128 KTAALSALTKAS
-140 PKQAGP
+140 PAEAGP
-146 ILQALQDDTLQ
+146 VLKALQDDILQ
-157 FAPGIGMVRV
+157 YAPSVGMVRQDGDKV
-167 EGERALDAITG
+167 VDAITG
-178 KPVDVDAGALQ
+178 KPVTVKPDELE

-199 QVDGAAGSLL
+199 LVDSAASSLL
-209 LSSPDATVRAQA
+209 LQSPDIAVRAQA
-221 IVALLERP
+221 IGTLRDQP
-229 EDAPREAVA
+229 ESASLAAVEA
-238 TARQSEADTA
+238 ARKAEADA
-248 LRARLD
+248 GLRASLD
-254 VIWANTVLADGS
+254 VIWANLVLAEPADAAAH
-266 RDERLEAIRILGRD
+266 DARLEAIRILARD
-280 SDPATR
+280 SNPQSR
-286 QRLQPLVERDEG
+286 QKLAPLVERDSAG
-298 GQYREPDAQLRAAAQ
+298 NYREADADVRLAAQ
-313 QALDNLRASERQA
+313 QALDQLRSDQRRA
-326 ELIGNLFAGLSL
+326 ELTGNLFAGLSL

-369 GAYATWLVQTLFRTY
+369 GAYATYVVQSLFRAY
-384 LPDAFDWYLP
+384 APDAFAWYLP
-394 AALPAAFLA
+394 AALPVSFLA
-403 AAAVGFVLERL
+403 AAVVGFVLERL

-427 LATFGV
+427 LATFGI

-442 MLFGAQNVEVAN
+442 TLFGAQNVEVAN
-454 PSWMS
+454 PGWMS
-459 GGVQWMPG
+459 GGFEWMPG

-474 IVIVVFALAV
+474 VVIILFALAV
-484 VAIAWGVLNRTRL
+484 VAVAWAVLNRTRL

-514 GVRTWKVDSYA
+514 GVRTWQVDSYA

-598 IVLALIVLFI
+598 FVLVLIVLFI